1 MSKKRTTEVVKPKTS
16 FPIYLAPKDNTSKS
30 LENWKSAKEQ
40 AESIFNPLRKPLIDL
55 YENIVLDPHLS
66 SVMEKRILS
75 ITNTS
80 WTFSLDGEPVEN
92 IDPMCNRHFFEQ
104 LLTYIITAKFWGAS
118 VIETDFNRGTC
129 ELVPRGHCVPE
140 FKIVLT
146 EPYMSD
152 MGIAYDLPPFDRTV
166 IDVVADDLG
175 LLYKVA
181 PYVLLKK
188 GDISDW
194 ATFCEVFGM
203 PTRVGK
209 YDPNTPGNEAQLRKA
224 LQDMGSNAWMAIPT
238 GSEIEFPESTQKT
251 GNDIY
256 ERFAQFCNAE
266 ISKGIVGNTMTTE
279 VGKNGSRSQGEVH
292 ERGEDDIKRADRRF
306 VERILNERIIPL
318 LIKQGFAIPEGAE
331 FKAIEDEAELSKA
344 EQLKMDLDIHKN
356 VAPIKLE
363 HFAEEY
369 DVEFDEVELKKRE
382 KQTQAAQQQQPQ
394 QSKTIKN
401 ADILTNEKSKNSPLG
416 VGGGQFLKIEKRT
429 FVDKILNLFD
439 FFDQAP
445 KS

>member
-1 MSKKRTTEVVKPKTS
+1 MAKNRKPQVVKPNVS

-30 LENWKSAKEQ
+30 IENWKAAKEQ

-75 ITNTS
+75 ITNTT
-80 WTFSLDGEPVEN
+80 WTFALDGEPVEA
-92 IDPMCNRHFFEQ
+92 IDLMCNKHFFEQ
-104 LLTYIITAKFWGAS
+104 LLTYIIEAKFWGVS

-152 MGIAYDLPPFDRTV
+152 MGIPYDLPPFDRTV
-166 IDVVADDLG
+166 IDVTSNDLG

-181 PYVLLKK
+181 PYALLKK
-188 GDISDW
+188 DDISDW
-194 ATFCEVFGM
+194 ATFCEIFGM

-209 YDPNTPGNEAQLRKA
+209 YDPNTPGNEAQLKKA
-224 LQDMGSNAWMAIPT
+224 LQDMGAAAWMAIPT
-238 GSEIEFPESTQKT
+238 GSEIEFPQSTSKT

-256 ERFAQFCNAE
+256 ERFANFCNAE
-266 ISKGIVGNTMTTE
+266 ISKCIVGNTMTTE

-292 ERGEDDIKRADRRF
+292 ERGEDDIKRSDRRF
-306 VERILNERIIPL
+306 VERTLNERIIPL
-318 LIKQGFAIPEGAE
+318 LIKQGFAVPEGAE
-331 FKAIEDEAELSKA
+331 FKAIEDEAELTKA
-344 EQLKMDLDIHKN
+344 QQLDMDLKIHQQ
-356 VAPIKLE
+356 VAPIKRE
-363 HFAEEY
+363 HFAQEY
-369 DVEFDEVELKKRE
+369 NIEFDEAELKKQE
-382 KQTQAAQQQQPQ
+382 KQQATAATAQQP
-394 QSKTIKN
+394 KTV
-401 ADILTNEKSKNSPLG
+401 KNSDITSDLNLRK
-416 VGGGQFLKIEKRT
+416 GQFLKIEKKT
-429 FVDKILNLFD
+429 FVDKLLNLFD